1 MKWLA
6 VMQGIIL
13 LFSIGTARPISAQP
27 LLQDESQN
35 GTRNFGWSLKRPEK
49 KNPTAKPL
57 PPAVPEPS
65 VEEGVLK
72 VETSLIVSDAFV
84 YDKKGRPVDGLNQR
98 DFRVEEDGVA
108 QQIEFFS
115 NGRDAAIPRSIILII
130 DYSASQL
137 PYLETSIRAGQV
149 LVSMLNPQDRMA
161 IVTDDVDLLTGFTPD
176 KQLLKERLD
185 MLKTRVNEG
194 RVGKSRQ
201 FSSLMAALNEL
212 FSEDDLR
219 PVVIFQTDGDE
230 FGEIQFA
237 NGQRPFADETRR
249 RFDYEDVLKSIERT
263 RATVYTV
270 IPGFRLSEAS
280 GEARLELARK
290 EVENSMRSM
299 RAFRKLDLAPAS
311 RKYEESFLRR
321 WVQARTRDADA
332 VSRLAIESGG
342 LAEYLEQPE
351 QASGIY
357 ARILAEMNR
366 RYVIGY
372 YPTNTKRDGKRR
384 NIKLTVESDQK
395 LRIRGKTS
403 YIAGGPAN

>member
-1 MKWLA
+1 MKWL
-6 VMQGIIL
+6 VVIQGILL
-13 LFSIGTARPISAQP
+13 LFLIETARPCSAQP
-27 LLQDESQN
+27 PMQDESQN
-35 GTRNFGWSLKRPEK
+35 GIRNFGWSLKRPEK
-49 KNPTAKPL
+49 KNANANPL

-72 VETSLIVSDAFV
+72 VETNLIVSDAFV

-98 DFRVEEDGVA
+98 DFRVEEDGAA
-108 QQIEFFS
+108 QHIEFFS
-115 NGRDAAIPRSIILII
+115 NGRDASIPRSIILII

-161 IVTDDVDLLTGFTPD
+161 IVTDDVDLLTGFTSD
-176 KQLLKERLD
+176 KSLLKERLD
-185 MLKTRVNEG
+185 SLKKRVGEG
-194 RVGKSRQ
+194 RVGKSKQ

-237 NGQRPFADETRR
+237 KGKSDETKRQ
-249 RFDYEDVLKSIERT
+249 FTYDDVLKSIERT

-270 IPGFRLSEAS
+270 IPGVRLNEAS

-299 RAFRKLDLAPAS
+299 RAFRKLDLAPDP

-321 WVQARTRDADA
+321 WTMTRTRDADA
-332 VSRLAIESGG
+332 VSKLAIESGG
-342 LAEYLEQPE
+342 LAEYIEQPE
-351 QASGIY
+351 QASAIY
-357 ARILAEMNR
+357 ARILTEMNR

-384 NIKLTVESDQK
+384 NIKISVESDQK
-395 LRIRGKTS
+395 LKIRGKTS